1 MPMGPSHYGSGP
13 IAEAHL
19 GVEVRGNQVSNCV
32 DVVLAIP
39 GNRHRVTSVSA
50 VSYTH
55 LTLPTICS
63 V

>member
-50 VSYTH
+50 EGHDDQHDVAQ
-55 LTLPTICS
+55 
-63 V
+63 